1 MNFRKIAAP
10 LLVSLLLCGCGT
22 KKDGGLMLHVG
33 FDEGKGTVVADSAAG
48 REGELS
54 YVLSKT
60 PFGTN
65 QDPQWRNSG
74 VEGGSLLFDGC
85 SNYVSFENQTE
96 DMEQFSVSVWAAPRM
111 FEWDDPNAAQAGN
124 AHLTAIVSQYNRQQK
139 TGFLLGYQRF
149 GKLCFEFGTGD
160 RWVTIWA
167 DTNLSKYE
175 WNYITAEFDGKAG
188 TATMRLNGETVGLA
202 TVPTGSKLAAA
213 GEKLYVGKNNKAEA
227 IAAGTYN
234 MFSGMMDELKLYSR
248 PLTDAE
254 RTPAEAPAIA
264 YEEIGLQNVLTE
276 DIYKTQYHGG
286 PYQHWMNEPH
296 APVYYNGMYH
306 LFFQQNITGTYW
318 RNISW
323 GHLVSTDLVNWRP
336 VKEAITPMENTVV
349 PDGVWSG
356 GAALDKNGVPLLF
369 FTAGN
374 DSFAK
379 ERMISNQNIGVAYPK
394 DLSDPEL
401 IDWVVCDE
409 LAIEQKAGQGRPGE
423 FRDSHIWKE
432 DDTWYMLVCSGS
444 STSDGGTALLYT
456 TDTLELLSDGTVDMN
471 WVYHGPIYE
480 MENQSI
486 TFGTSWELPILLP
499 FTNEAGTVTR
509 YAFFISPAPAS
520 SADNKV
526 YYFVGD
532 FDKETG
538 KFTPDADFEK
548 PHLLDYG
555 SNVFTGPS
563 MFVDPVSGNIY
574 CVSIMQDQ
582 RNGAEEGASDWA
594 HCVGLTRKIWL
605 NDAGTD
611 LMMAPIDALHSLEAD
626 PVVNLGQTVW
636 EQSPD
641 EILQA
646 KLRGE
651 LNSASLEEANAAL
664 AQLDEDM
671 LYLRLTV
678 ELGSA
683 QEFSIHVKSGG
694 TKDDTVF
701 TYSVGEGTI
710 SAATRNRGKAAKTG
724 YVSGPLTA
732 ENGILTAELYLDRS
746 LVEAFFNDTKSVSV
760 RSYADFTSRSIFLEA
775 DGTVTVLELYAAPM
789 NSIYSENRK

>member
-1 MNFRKIAAP
+1 MKYMRILLAA
-10 LLVSLLLCGCGT
+10 LLVLLLCGCGG
-22 KKDGGLMLHVG
+22 KKDSGLLLHLT
-33 FDEGKGTVVADSAAG
+33 FDEGSGIAVHDETGKAG
-48 REGELS
+48 EGELS
-54 YVLSKT
+54 YVLTKT
-60 PFGTN
+60 PFGT
-65 QDPQWRNSG
+65 QQEPQWRSTG
-74 VEGGSLLFDGC
+74 VSGGSLLFDGC
-85 SNYVSFENQTE
+85 SNYVSFENPAE
-96 DMEQFSVSVWAAPRM
+96 AMDQFSISVWAAPRM
-111 FEWDDPNAAQAGN
+111 FEWDDPNAAQNGN
-124 AHLTAIVSQYNRQQK
+124 AHLTAIVSQYNKQQK

-149 GKLCFEFGTGD
+149 GRLCFEFGTGEQ
-160 RWVTIWA
+160 WVTLWA
-167 DTNLSKYE
+167 DRNLNKYE

-188 TATMRLNGETVGLA
+188 TATLRLNGDVVGTA
-202 TVPTGSKLAAA
+202 SVPAGSKLAS
-213 GEKLYVGKNNKAEA
+213 GSEKLYVGKNHKAEA

-248 PLTDAE
+248 TLTEEE
-254 RTPAEAPAIA
+254 RTPGEAPEIA
-264 YEEIGLQNVLTE
+264 YSEIGLQNILTD
-276 DIYKTQYHGG
+276 DIYKTQFHGG

-306 LFFQQNITGTYW
+306 LFFQQNMTGTYW

-323 GHLVSTDLVNWRP
+323 GHLVSQDLVQWRP
-336 VKEAITPMENTVV
+336 VKEAITPTENSVV

-356 GAALDKNGVPLLF
+356 GAALDVNGVPLLF

-379 ERMISNQNIGVAYPK
+379 ERMVSNQNIGVAYPA

-401 IDWVVCDE
+401 IDWVICDT
-409 LAIEQKAGQGRPGE
+409 LAIEQKAGQGRSGE

-432 DDTWYMLVCSGS
+432 DDTWYMLICSGS
-444 STSDGGTALLYT
+444 TNSDGGTALLYT
-456 TDTLELLSDGTVDMN
+456 TDTLELLPDGTVDMN
-471 WVYHGPIYE
+471 WVYRGPVYE

-520 SADNKV
+520 VADNKV
-526 YYFVGD
+526 YYFMGD

-538 KFTPDADFEK
+538 KFTPDAGFEK

-594 HCVGLTRKIWL
+594 HCVGLTRRIWL
-605 NDAGTD
+605 NDEGTD
-611 LMMAPIDALHSLEAD
+611 LMMEPIEALHNLEGAPLVKLENAPLEA
-626 PVVNLGQTVW
+626 
-636 EQSPD
+636 
-641 EILQA
+641 
-646 KLRGE
+646 
-651 LNSASLEEANAAL
+651 ANAAL
-664 AQLDEDM
+664 ADVNEDM
-671 LYLRLTV
+671 LYLRLSV

-701 TYSVGEGTI
+701 TYSPEENTI
-710 SAATRNRGKAAKTG
+710 SATTRNRGKAAKTG
-724 YVSGPLTA
+724 FVSGELNA
-732 ENGILTAELYLDRS
+732 EGLLEIELYIDRS
-746 LVEAFFNDTKSVSV
+746 LVEAYFNDTKSISV
-760 RSYADFTSRSIFLEA
+760 RSYADFASCSIFLEA
-775 DGTVTVLELYAAPM
+775 DGNATVISLYAAPM
-789 NSIYSENRK
+789 QSIYS